1 MKALRVRRLAKIE
14 IDEAFDWYESK
25 EPGVGVAFLDDINAS
40 LKQIQQNPFLYVTT
54 YRSTHRALL
63 DVFPYALLY
72 RVAKTSIILITFG
85 AILTTGRNS
94 RNKQL

>member
-14 IDEAFDWYESK
+14 IDDAFDWYESR
-25 EPGVGVAFLDDINAS
+25 EPGVGVAFLDEINNC
-40 LKQIQQNPFLYVTT
+40 LKQIQQNPLLYVTT

-72 RVAKTSIILITFG
+72 RVTKSSIILISCKHVRRNPDEWMQ
-85 AILTTGRNS
+85 LT
-94 RNKQL
+94 